1 MIIDVAALINR
12 VLALLVEPAK
22 TWRIIANEPD
32 SGRLLVTRYVL
43 LLASVSAVFS
53 FLGGLL
59 GSNGFVFS
67 LVFAVVRLGVA
78 VGSVWL
84 MGILINA
91 MAPSFGT
98 VRNDNAA
105 FKLMAYASTPLW
117 VVGLLA
123 VIPQLSVLAVL
134 LGVGYSL
141 FLFHVG
147 CPIVLRTPES
157 RAWGFAFA
165 SICAWFGIMLVA
177 SLILYPLVAL
187 LFAPA
192 AILGATA
199 GNLPAT

>member
-59 GSNGFVFS
+59 GNNGFVFS

-165 SICAWFGIMLVA
+165 SVGAWFGIMLVA

-192 AILGATA
+192 AILGAAA